1 MTLIEVARLSDVPEG
16 SLKHI
21 EINGKEILLANVG
34 GTIYAMDD
42 RCGHMNASLAMG
54 VLDGTIVECAVHHAR
69 FDVMTGKKV
78 QDGNLGGAAGA
89 VMAKTKMGKI
99 MSTIKTHDLR
109 TYEVEVTEDSIKVNL

>member
-1 MTLIEVARLSDVPEG
+1 MTLIEVARFSDVPEG

-54 VLDGTIVECAVHHAR
+54 VLDGTICRMCSSSCPIRCNDREEGARRSSGRRSGCGDGQDKNGKDHEHH
-69 FDVMTGKKV
+69 K
-78 QDGNLGGAAGA
+78 NP
-89 VMAKTKMGKI
+89 
-99 MSTIKTHDLR
+99 
-109 TYEVEVTEDSIKVNL
+109 